1 MLNALARLPA
11 EGPPDLLFLLFHGHA
26 QDEYAM
32 QPLAEALAGEFAQ
45 AAVLSLRAPHPADP
59 LPGRRPSRGYQYFSR
74 IGMTDELRAQRVL
87 AEVPAF
93 VATVRALQQRFG
105 MSWERTALA
114 GFSQGAIL
122 ALEAVQHEPRLAGR
136 VLSFGGRH
144 ALMPGHAPQDTSLHL
159 LHGLADAVVPHGPLV
174 DAARRLVGFG
184 ADLTAD
190 ILPGIGHEL
199 HPQLIRRGLEQLR
212 SFVPGRVWRAAM
224 SEAPVL
230 PRAASSR
237 ELGEPES

>member
-1 MLNALARLPA
+1 VLNALARLPA
-11 EGPPDLLFLLFHGHA
+11 AGPPDLLFLLFHGHA

-32 QPLAEALAGEFAQ
+32 QPLAEALAAEFEQ

-59 LPGRRPSRGYQYFSR
+59 APDGRPARGYQYFSR
-74 IGMTDELRAQRVL
+74 LGMTDELRAPRVL

-105 MSWERTALA
+105 MPWERTALA

-122 ALEAVQHEPRLAGR
+122 ALEAVQHEARLAGR
-136 VLSFGGRH
+136 VLAFGGRH
-144 ALMPGHAPQDTSLHL
+144 AVMPSHAPTDTTFHL
-159 LHGLADAVVPHGPLV
+159 LHGMADRVVPHAPLV
-174 DAARRLVGFG
+174 EAARRLVGLG

-190 ILPGIGHEL
+190 VVPDIGHEL

-212 SFVPGRVWRAAM
+212 SFVPGRVWRAAL
-224 SEAPVL
+224 SEAPVV

-237 ELGEPES
+237 ELGDGGA

>member
-1 MLNALARLPA
+1 VLNALARLPA
-11 EGPPDLLFLLFHGHA
+11 EGAPDLLFLLFHGHA

-32 QPLAEALAGEFAQ
+32 QPLAEALAGAFPQ
-45 AAVLSLRAPHPADP
+45 AAVLSLRAPNPAEP
-59 LPGRRPSRGYQYFSR
+59 LPGRVRAKGYCFFER
-74 IGMTDELRAQRVL
+74 NGVTDANRVERVMAQ
-87 AEVPAF
+87 VPGF

-105 MSWERTALA
+105 LPWERTALA

-136 VLSFGGRH
+136 VLAIGGRH
-144 ALMPGHAPQDTSLHL
+144 AIPPTHAPQDTTLHL
-159 LHGLADAVVPHGPLV
+159 LHGLADGVVPHGPLV

-190 ILPGIGHEL
+190 VLPGIGHEL
-199 HPQLIRRGLEQLR
+199 HPVLIQRGIEQLR
-212 SFVPGRVWRAAM
+212 SFVPGRVWRAAL

-230 PRAASSR
+230 PRTASSR
-237 ELGEPES
+237 ELGDGGS